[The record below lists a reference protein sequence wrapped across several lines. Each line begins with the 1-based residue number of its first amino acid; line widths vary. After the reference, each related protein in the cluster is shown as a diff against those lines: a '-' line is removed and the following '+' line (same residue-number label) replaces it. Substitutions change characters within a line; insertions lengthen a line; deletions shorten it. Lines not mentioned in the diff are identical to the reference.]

1 MYIFIHS
8 CEILTEMADEAGTK
22 KRKKSYYI
30 NSAKK
35 KRFSLDAGQL
45 I

>member
-1 MYIFIHS
+1 
-8 CEILTEMADEAGTK
+8 MADEAGTK

-30 NSAKK
+30 NSAKR

-45 I
+45 IQCHWCNTKTDIK